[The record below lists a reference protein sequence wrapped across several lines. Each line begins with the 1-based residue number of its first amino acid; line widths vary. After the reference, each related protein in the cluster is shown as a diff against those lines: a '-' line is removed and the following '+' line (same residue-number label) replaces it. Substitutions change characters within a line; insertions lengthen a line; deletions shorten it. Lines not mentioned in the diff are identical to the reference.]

1 MATQSIDQLVAKLDP
16 ASVALLIQSA
26 QRLQQAPP
34 RAANAVRD
42 KFLDVYQAVSVS
54 SGRPALLQLSD
65 LDDLKSRQQLA
76 TQLSKVISA
85 APAVQQGGT
94 ISSLR
99 RQVTDLEEQ
108 LKLAREETSSVR
120 ESLQR
125 EIDSLEVALEL
136 AEHAGHDDEDEDDD
150 DGADHTLPPPTTTL
164 YITRLAWKQAIDYVL
179 QWRKLPGNPGTD
191 ATAFVDWLY
200 AQAAID
206 EGAKSSMKLLQR
218 ATDFDAD
225 FIDPQLGPDAK
236 TPDETR
242 KLLREASVHARQ
254 GEYEQF
260 MVADTLREPLMD
272 HIVYSQELWPAVVA
286 AMHVFNADHWGGTPE
301 QFLWWLQSSGDD
313 RRRQLLALMS
323 AGAPI
328 NKQDLVG
335 KLPDSSQSFFER
347 AVQAAEDRLRANQL
361 DFVPV
366 ALPQLMA
373 QLTDALR
380 IIDDELPA
388 LSKQLSTAELQSSA
402 VYNRALQRL
411 RTIRKQLAV
420 DWFMRLGT
428 AEMTQLIDRA
438 MKNDTDDNRK
448 AVVDSFEKMLATLSA
463 EMIGSTGP
471 VKWVLM

>member
-1 MATQSIDQLVAKLDP
+1 MEAQALDKLVAKLDP
-16 ASVALLIQSA
+16 VSVAVLIQSA

-34 RAANAVRD
+34 RAATAVRD
-42 KFLDVYQAVSVS
+42 QFLNVYEAVSVS
-54 SGRPALLQLSD
+54 SGRPALLQLSE

-76 TQLSKVISA
+76 TGLSKIISA

-99 RQVTDLEEQ
+99 RQIEELKEQ
-108 LKLAREETSSVR
+108 LKLARDETATVR
-120 ESLQR
+120 ETLKR
-125 EIDSLEVALEL
+125 EIDGLTVALEF
-136 AEHAGHDDEDEDDD
+136 AEHAGHDDDEDDD
-150 DGADHTLPPPTTTL
+150 DGDDHTLPPPTTTL
-164 YITRLAWKQAIDYVL
+164 YITRLAWKQAIDYVI
-179 QWRKLPGNPGTD
+179 QWRKLPGNAGTD

-200 AQAAID
+200 AQAVTD

-218 ATDFDAD
+218 ATDFSAD
-225 FIDPQLGPDAK
+225 FIDPQPGIDAR
-236 TPDETR
+236 TPDETVA
-242 KLLREASVHARQ
+242 LLREATVQARQ
-254 GEYEQF
+254 GDYEQF
-260 MVADTLREPLMD
+260 PVSDTLREPLMD

-286 AMHVFNADHWGGTPE
+286 AMHAFNADHWGGTPE

-328 NKQDLVG
+328 NQADLIG

-347 AVQAAEDRLRANQL
+347 AVQAAEDRLRANQF

-366 ALPQLMA
+366 PLPQLMA
-373 QLTDALR
+373 QLTDALS
-380 IIDDELPA
+380 IIDKELPA
-388 LSKQLSTAELQSSA
+388 LSKQLSSTELQSSA

-428 AEMTQLIDRA
+428 AEMTRLIDQA

-448 AVVDSFEKMLATLSA
+448 AVVDSFEKMLATLTA
-463 EMIGSTGP
+463 EMIGSTRP